1 MSSRDV
7 PSMEKKKKSQGGLV
21 ENLKTIIYAGLI
33 ALGIRTLAYEPFN
46 IPSES
51 MLPTLKVGDYLF
63 VSKWTYGY
71 SHHSLPLSGYLPR
84 LMRGRIL
91 ERPVERGDVVVFK
104 LPRDNSTDY
113 IKRIVGL
120 PSDRI
125 KVTGGVLSI
134 NGQPVKRERLQDFSE
149 YDSRGSFR
157 KYMQFRETLP
167 NGISFTTLDITT
179 NGELDNTP
187 EYVVPPGHYFAMGD
201 NRDNS
206 VDSRVAPNASP
217 PGVGYIPAENIVGRA
232 DLMFFSTN
240 GDAAWWEVWKW
251 PFTVRWERLFTIIR

>member
-7 PSMEKKKKSQGGLV
+7 PSMEKKKSQSGLV
-21 ENLKTIIYAGLI
+21 ENIKTIIYAGLI

-84 LMRGRIL
+84 LMRGRIF

-120 PSDRI
+120 PGDRI
-125 KVTGGVLSI
+125 KVIAGVLHI
-134 NGQPVKRERLQDFSE
+134 NDQPVKRERLQDFGD
-149 YDSRGSFR
+149 YDSRGTPR
-157 KYMQFRETLP
+157 RYMQFRETLP
-167 NGISFTTLDITT
+167 NGVSFTTLDIQA
-179 NGELDNTP
+179 NGELDNTA
-187 EYVVPPGHYFAMGD
+187 EYTVPPGHYFAMGD

-206 VDSRVAPNASP
+206 VDSRVAPSAN
-217 PGVGYIPAENIVGRA
+217 GVGPIPAENIVGRA

-240 GDAAWWEVWKW
+240 GDASWWEVWKW

>member
-7 PSMEKKKKSQGGLV
+7 PSMEKNKSQGGLV
-21 ENLKTIIYAGLI
+21 ENIKTILYAGLI

-46 IPSES
+46 IPSAS
-51 MLPTLKVGDYLF
+51 MLPTLKIGDYLF

-84 LMRGRIL
+84 LMHGRIF
-91 ERPVERGDVVVFK
+91 ERPVDRGDVVVFK

-113 IKRIVGL
+113 IKRVVGL
-120 PSDRI
+120 PGDRL
-125 KVTGGVLSI
+125 KVIGGVLHI
-134 NGQPVKRERLQDFSE
+134 NGQPVKRERMQD
-149 YDSRGSFR
+149 YIGVNSRGVLGPIV
-157 KYMQFRETLP
+157 QFRETLP
-167 NGISFTTLDITT
+167 NGVSFATLDE
-179 NGELDNTP
+179 NPGHGDLDNTP
-187 EYVVPPGHYFAMGD
+187 EYTVPPGHYFAMGD

-206 VDSRVAPNASP
+206 VDSRVPISH
-217 PGVGYIPAENIVGRA
+217 GVGYIPAENVVGRA

-240 GDAAWWEVWKW
+240 GEAALWEVWKW

>member
-7 PSMEKKKKSQGGLV
+7 PSMEKKKSQGGLV
-21 ENLKTIIYAGLI
+21 ENIKTIIYAGLI

-51 MLPTLKVGDYLF
+51 MLPTLKIGDYLF

-84 LMRGRIL
+84 LMHGRIF
-91 ERPVERGDVVVFK
+91 ERQVERGDVVVFK

-120 PSDRI
+120 PGDRL
-125 KVTGGVLSI
+125 KVIHGVLHI
-134 NGQPVKRERLQDFSE
+134 NDQPVKRERVQDYSD
-149 YDSRGSFR
+149 YDARGNFR
-157 KYMQFRETLP
+157 KVMQFKETLP
-167 NGISFTTLDITT
+167 NGVSFMTLDIER
-179 NGELDNTP
+179 NGPHDNTG

-206 VDSRVAPNASP
+206 VDSRVPPASQ
-217 PGVGYIPAENIVGRA
+217 GVGYVPAENIVGRA

-240 GDAAWWEVWKW
+240 GAAAWWEVWKW
-251 PFTVRWERLFTIIR
+251 PFAVRWERLFTIIR